1 MQNFEFC
8 GQRKCGDNIMEER
21 WWRNQ
26 SEEVIQWSRNVNKS
40 SEEKLSNFV
49 EKWKMRGNFVTRHR
63 EKEI

>member
-8 GQRKCGDNIMEER
+8 GQRKCGDNMAEER

-26 SEEVIQWSRNVNKS
+26 SEEVIQWSGNVNKS

>member
-1 MQNFEFC
+1 ME
-8 GQRKCGDNIMEER
+8 EER
-21 WWRNQ
+21 WWWNQ
-26 SEEVIQWSRNVNKS
+26 SEEVIQWSGNVNKS